1 MYLQLAESP
10 YNRLAQNAPN
20 ELYIFVPQGFK
31 GSTKD
36 MYIREDKFDDLPESE
51 YRQLMMQLAPYQ
63 GQGMSELSDRA
74 SRKAERKA
82 RREKKGGAARREA
95 RQKRVETRAAS
106 RAAGGGVLDKVIGAA
121 TTIFGKGEAEGG
133 APTEKDFTFSGK
145 PGEYEFQYN
154 DADGEESFFQKNKIP
169 LLIGGAVLVAGGIYL
184 ATKKK

>member
-10 YNRLAQNAPN
+10 YNRLAQKAPN

-74 SRKAERKA
+74 SRKAERQARKA
-82 RREKKGGAARREA
+82 KKGGAARREA

-121 TTIFGKGEAEGG
+121 TSIFGKGEAE
-133 APTEKDFTFSGK
+133 PIEKDFTITGT
-145 PGEYEFQYN
+145 PGSLDVSIDN
-154 DADGEESFFQKNKIP
+154 ADGEESFFQKNKIP

>member
-1 MYLQLAESP
+1 MYLQLAENP
-10 YNRLAQNAPN
+10 YNRLAQQAPN

-36 MYIREDKFDDLPESE
+36 MYIREDKFDDLPESD

-82 RREKKGGAARREA
+82 RKAGRGPEARRA
-95 RQKRVETRAAS
+95 AKQKRVETRAAA

-121 TTIFGKGEAEGG
+121 TNIFGKGGDTLE
-133 APTEKDFTFSGK
+133 PTERDFTITGT
-145 PGEYEFQYN
+145 PGSLDVSIDN
-154 DADGEESFFQKNKIP
+154 ADGEESFFQKNKIP
-169 LLIGGAVLVAGGIYL
+169 LLIGGAVLVAGGLYL

>member
-10 YNRLAQNAPN
+10 YNRLAQQAPN

-51 YRQLMMQLAPYQ
+51 YRELMMQLAPYQ

-82 RREKKGGAARREA
+82 RRATKGGAARREA
-95 RQKRVETRAAS
+95 RQKRVETRAAA

-121 TTIFGKGEAEGG
+121 TNIFGKGGETL
-133 APTEKDFTFSGK
+133 PTERDFTITGS
-145 PGEYEFQYN
+145 PGSLDVSIDN
-154 DADGEESFFQKNKIP
+154 ADGEESFFQRNKIP

-184 ATKKK
+184 ATRKK